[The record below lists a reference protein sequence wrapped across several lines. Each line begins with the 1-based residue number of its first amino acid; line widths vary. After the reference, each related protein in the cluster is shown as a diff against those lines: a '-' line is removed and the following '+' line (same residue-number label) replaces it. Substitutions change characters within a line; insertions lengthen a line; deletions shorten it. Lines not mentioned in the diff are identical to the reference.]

1 MIHNKFK
8 RLIISYLSY
17 LYYSFLLLSFFNF
30 EHFFTDILIFYEL
43 INIIYLFKT

>member
-1 MIHNKFK
+1 MNHNKFK

-17 LYYSFLLLSFFNF
+17 LYYSVYFYLFFNF

-43 INIIYLFKT
+43 INIIFLFKT